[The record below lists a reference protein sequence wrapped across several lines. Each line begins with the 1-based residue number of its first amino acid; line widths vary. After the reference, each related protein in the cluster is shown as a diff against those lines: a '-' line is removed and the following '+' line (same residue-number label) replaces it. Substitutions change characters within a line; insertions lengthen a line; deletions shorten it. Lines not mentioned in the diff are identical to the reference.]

1 MQTGRQ
7 ALSPSGTRSES
18 RRSLRRRLDLLVVDD
33 HPAVRRGLQQLLDDQ
48 PDFQVTAL
56 CSTAERA
63 VALAERMRID
73 VAVVDYHLG
82 GRDGLW
88 VSRKL
93 AELPHPTRVVIYS
106 AYANDHLAARCVVA
120 GVDALLNKGGL
131 GSELC
136 DAIRAVAAGRR
147 LLPRV
152 PQPLAEMLRR
162 RLDEVEQPIFGMLLA
177 GISRAEIG
185 STLSLTR
192 DQLASREAEMLR
204 KLQALPGEVPDP
216 VRGRHRID
224 VDRLIPQRP
233 ERKALPFDEVTPHV

>member
-1 MQTGRQ
+1 MHTGTQ
-7 ALSPSGTRSES
+7 ALSPRGTRSEPG
-18 RRSLRRRLDLLVVDD
+18 RSLRRRLDLLVVDD

-48 PDFQVTAL
+48 PDFQVTAV
-56 CSTAERA
+56 CSTAESA
-63 VALAERMRID
+63 VAHAERKRID

-88 VSRKL
+88 LSRKL
-93 AELPHPTRVVIYS
+93 GELPHPPRVVIYS

-152 PQPLAEMLRR
+152 SQPLAEMLRR
-162 RLDEVEQPIFGMLLA
+162 RLDEVDQAIFGMLLA

-185 STLSLTR
+185 STLSLTKDR
-192 DQLASREAEMLR
+192 LASREAEMLR
-204 KLQALPGEVPDP
+204 KLRAFPGEVPDP
-216 VRGRHRID
+216 LSGQQRID

-233 ERKALPFDEVTPHV
+233 EPEAPPFDGVTPHV

>member
-1 MQTGRQ
+1 MYTGTQ
-7 ALSPSGTRSES
+7 AFSPNRTMSEPW
-18 RRSLRRRLDLLVVDD
+18 RYRRRHLDLLVVDD

-48 PDFQVTAL
+48 PDFQVMAV
-56 CSTAERA
+56 CSTPESAVARAERE
-63 VALAERMRID
+63 LID
-73 VAVVDYHLG
+73 VAVVDYHLR

-93 AELPHPTRVVIYS
+93 GKLPHPPRVVIYS
-106 AYANDHLAARCVVA
+106 AYASDHLAARCVVA

-136 DAIRAVAAGRR
+136 DAVRAVAAGKR

-185 STLSLTR
+185 ATLGLTR
-192 DQLASREAEMLR
+192 DQLASREAAMLR

-216 VRGRHRID
+216 LRGGQRID

-233 ERKALPFDEVTPHV
+233 EPNALAFDEVTPHV

>member
-1 MQTGRQ
+1 MQTGTP
-7 ALSPSGTRSES
+7 AFSPSGTRRKS
-18 RRSLRRRLDLLVVDD
+18 RRSFRRRLDLLVVDD

-48 PDFQVTAL
+48 PDFQVMAVR
-56 CSTAERA
+56 STAESA
-63 VALAERMRID
+63 VAHAERERID

-93 AELPHPTRVVIYS
+93 AELPHPPRVVIYS
-106 AYANDHLAARCVVA
+106 AYASDHLAAQCVVA

-136 DAIRAVAAGRR
+136 EAIRAVAGGRR

-177 GISRAEIG
+177 GISRAEIS
-185 STLSLTR
+185 STLGLTR
-192 DQLASREAEMLR
+192 DRLASREAEMLR
-204 KLQALPGEVPDP
+204 KLRALPGEVPDAL
-216 VRGRHRID
+216 RGQRRID
-224 VDRLIPQRP
+224 GDRLIPHRP
-233 ERKALPFDEVTPHV
+233 EQNPVP

>member
-7 ALSPSGTRSES
+7 ALAPSGTRSES

-48 PDFQVTAL
+48 PDFQVTAV
-56 CSTAERA
+56 CSTAESA

-93 AELPHPTRVVIYS
+93 GKLPHPPRVVIYS

-152 PQPLAEMLRR
+152 PPPLAEMLRR
-162 RLDEVEQPIFGMLLA
+162 RLDEVDQAIFGMLLA

-204 KLQALPGEVPDP
+204 KLQALPGEAPDP
-216 VRGRHRID
+216 VRGRNRID
-224 VDRLIPQRP
+224 VDRLVPQRP
-233 ERKALPFDEVTPHV
+233 EPKLSPLTR

>member
-1 MQTGRQ
+1 MQTATQ
-7 ALSPSGTRSES
+7 AFPPSGTRRKSWRS
-18 RRSLRRRLDLLVVDD
+18 VRRPLHLLVVDD

-48 PDFQVTAL
+48 PDFEVTAV
-56 CSTAERA
+56 CSTAESA
-63 VALAERMRID
+63 VAHAERERID

-88 VSRKL
+88 VARKL

-106 AYANDHLAARCVVA
+106 AYASYHLAAQCVVA
-120 GVDALLNKGGL
+120 GVDAVLNKGGL

-185 STLSLTR
+185 STLGLTR
-192 DQLASREAEMLR
+192 NRLASREAEMLR

-216 VRGRHRID
+216 LRGQRRID

-233 ERKALPFDEVTPHV
+233 LTKGSPL

>member
-1 MQTGRQ
+1 MQTGTQ
-7 ALSPSGTRSES
+7 AFSPNGTRSEP
-18 RRSLRRRLDLLVVDD
+18 RHSLRRRLNLLVVDD
-33 HPAVRRGLQQLLDDQ
+33 HPAVLRGLQQLLDDQ
-48 PDFQVTAL
+48 LDFRVTAV
-56 CSTAERA
+56 CSTAESA
-63 VALAERMRID
+63 VAHAERERID
-73 VAVVDYHLG
+73 VAVVDYHLR

-93 AELPHPTRVVIYS
+93 LPHPTRVVIYS
-106 AYANDHLAARCVVA
+106 AYASDHLAARCVVA

-185 STLSLTR
+185 STLGLTR
-192 DQLASREAEMLR
+192 DQLAFREAAMLR

-216 VRGRHRID
+216 LRGQRRID

-233 ERKALPFDEVTPHV
+233 EPKAVPSGEMTPHV

>member
-1 MQTGRQ
+1 MQTGTQ
-7 ALSPSGTRSES
+7 AFSPSPTRNKS
-18 RRSLRRRLDLLVVDD
+18 RRSFRRRLHLLVVDD

-48 PDFQVTAL
+48 LDFHVTAV
-56 CSTAERA
+56 CSTAESA
-63 VALAERMRID
+63 VAHAERERID

-106 AYANDHLAARCVVA
+106 AYASDHLAAQCVVA
-120 GVDALLNKGGL
+120 GVDAVLNKGGL

-177 GISRAEIG
+177 GISRAEIA
-185 STLSLTR
+185 STLGLTR
-192 DQLASREAEMLR
+192 NRLASCEAEMLR

-216 VRGRHRID
+216 LRGQRRID
-224 VDRLIPQRP
+224 VDRLIPHRP
-233 ERKALPFDEVTPHV
+233 EPNALPSDEVTPYV